1 MAAGSRTRGHPAASA
16 AIDAM
21 VRGRTPHA
29 ILLVGP
35 AGVGKTTLA
44 RDLAAGLL
52 CEVAPGD
59 RPCGTCR
66 ACRLVAAD
74 VHPDVHRLTPE
85 GPGRQVTIGGVS
97 GRPRGIRDLI
107 GALALLPVEGGARIG
122 IIESAQRM
130 NDDAQ
135 AALLKTLEEPA
146 SGIVLVLCADSE
158 EPLLPTIRSRCAR
171 LRLGPVG
178 VRSIEAI
185 LVEGGVADAPT
196 AARLARVA
204 DGRPG
209 LALAWA
215 ADAEALVV
223 RDELGRTLLDLLD
236 AGPAER
242 LAGVRAAVPRATR
255 LADVGMRPT
264 AEPQPGA
271 AGRRRTG
278 GRAAAPTAA
287 SSPAVDAPAD
297 EDTDGDDEVA
307 VTRTPASERRRAA
320 DALVLRWADL
330 TRDLAL
336 CQRGV
341 PGGVRDLALLDDTS
355 AAAQR
360 LDPADVAAFLDRL
373 GVAGVRLRG
382 NVSPELVLD
391 DLAVQWP
398 RPLVTGAPS
407 ASAAATSRRA
417 S

>member
-1 MAAGSRTRGHPAASA
+1 MAAGSRTRGHLAASA
-16 AIDAM
+16 AIEAM
-21 VRGRTPHA
+21 VRGRAPHA
-29 ILLVGP
+29 LLLVGP

-52 CEVAPGD
+52 CEAAPTD
-59 RPCGTCR
+59 RPCGMCR
-66 ACRLVAAD
+66 PCRLVAAD

-107 GALALLPVEGGARIG
+107 SELALLPVEGGARIG

-146 SGIVLVLCADSE
+146 PGIVLVLCADSE

-178 VRSIEAI
+178 VRSIETI
-185 LVEGGVADAPT
+185 LVEQGVADAPT

-215 ADAEALVV
+215 ADADALVV

-242 LAGVRAAVPRATR
+242 LAAVRAAVPRAVR
-255 LADVGMRPT
+255 LADVATMPT
-264 AEPQPGA
+264 VEPQSGPS
-271 AGRRRTG
+271 GRRRAG
-278 GRAAAPTAA
+278 GRGATAAPPT
-287 SSPAVDAPAD
+287 PPPDGPAD
-297 EDTDGDDEVA
+297 ETDDDDAEVVA
-307 VTRTPASERRRAA
+307 TRTPASERRRAA
-320 DALVLRWADL
+320 DALVIRWADL

-336 CQRGV
+336 CQHGV
-341 PGGVRDLALLDDTS
+341 PGSVRDLALLDDM
-355 AAAQR
+355 AAAAER
-360 LDPADVAAFLDRL
+360 LDPDDVAAFLERL
-373 GVAGVRLRG
+373 GLAGVRLRG

-391 DLAVQWP
+391 DLAVHWP
-398 RPLVTGAPS
+398 RPLATAVTP
-407 ASAAATSRRA
+407 AAASRRA

>member
-1 MAAGSRTRGHPAASA
+1 MAAGSRTRGHPAATA

-52 CEVAPGD
+52 CAAALPD
-59 RPCGTCR
+59 RPCGACR
-66 ACRLVAAD
+66 PCRLVAGD

-85 GPGRQVTIGGVS
+85 GPGQQVTIGGVS

-107 GALALLPVEGGARIG
+107 SELALLAVEGGARIG
-122 IIESAQRM
+122 MIESAQRM
-130 NDDAQ
+130 NEDAQ

-146 SGIVLVLCADSE
+146 PGVILVLCADSE

-178 VRSIEAI
+178 VRTIEAI
-185 LVEGGVADAPT
+185 LVEQGVADAPT

-204 DGRPG
+204 EGRPG
-209 LALAWA
+209 VALAWA

-223 RDELGRTLLDLLD
+223 RDEVGRTLLDLLD

-242 LAGVRAAVPRATR
+242 LAAVRAAVPRAER
-255 LADVGMRPT
+255 LADVGTRPT
-264 AEPQPGA
+264 AEPPPVTG
-271 AGRRRTG
+271 GRRRTG
-278 GRAAAPTAA
+278 GRAAATSTPAPPT
-287 SSPAVDAPAD
+287 PMDDAP
-297 EDTDGDDEVA
+297 DGDEGEVA
-307 VTRTPASERRRAA
+307 ATRTPATERRRAA
-320 DALVLRWADL
+320 DALVLRWTDL
-330 TRDLAL
+330 ARDLAL
-336 CQRGV
+336 CQHGV
-341 PGGVRDLALLDDTS
+341 PGSVRDLALLDDTT
-355 AAAQR
+355 AAAAR
-360 LDPADVAAFLDRL
+360 LDPVDVTAFLDRL
-373 GVAGVRLRG
+373 GAAGVRIRG

-391 DLAVQWP
+391 DLAVHWP
-398 RPLVTGAPS
+398 RPAFATGS
-407 ASAAATSRRA
+407 SAAASRRA